1 MNKLYTTLLIACL
14 AAGFTACND
23 DDCEDLHLGNL
34 AHYPN
39 VLKGTFPTESQVL
52 ELGETLEITPELLN
66 PEGATYSWLV
76 NGKEYSTEPTFSYKI
91 DNPCRADLTCII
103 KNKYGKVEM
112 STSFSSNHNFSKGF
126 FYVADGTFNFYDTEK
141 KTAYQDC
148 YASLNAGKTLSNFYI
163 FKVFDC
169 KCLFHRRFCHCKCI
183 ISSLEMVMT
192 QDRASYNRKVC
203 V

>member
-112 STSFSSNHNFSKGF
+112 STSFSSNHNFSKGLTH
-126 FYVADGTFNFYDTEK
+126 VN
-141 KTAYQDC
+141 
-148 YASLNAGKTLSNFYI
+148 SN
-163 FKVFDC
+163 
-169 KCLFHRRFCHCKCI
+169 
-183 ISSLEMVMT
+183 S
-192 QDRASYNRKVC
+192 
-203 V
+203 

>member
-91 DNPCRADLTCII
+91 DNPCRADLSCII

-112 STSFSSNHNFSKGF
+112 SILNLYFSLLK
-126 FYVADGTFNFYDTEK
+126 
-141 KTAYQDC
+141 
-148 YASLNAGKTLSNFYI
+148 L
-163 FKVFDC
+163 
-169 KCLFHRRFCHCKCI
+169 RFGVLKQRFRMFV
-183 ISSLEMVMT
+183 SGSPL
-192 QDRASYNRKVC
+192 K
-203 V
+203 

>member
-76 NGKEYSTEPTFSYKI
+76 NGKEYSINSLKIFLFTYSILRNLCNFKDLNIKIVERKI
-91 DNPCRADLTCII
+91 DIILANNIPLTPNLKIAINSTFKITFKLPLIQLPAAYNILFPNPLGIC
-103 KNKYGKVEM
+103 
-112 STSFSSNHNFSKGF
+112 
-126 FYVADGTFNFYDTEK
+126 
-141 KTAYQDC
+141 KTIAFIDKP
-148 YASLNAGKTLSNFYI
+148 KTY
-163 FKVFDC
+163 
-169 KCLFHRRFCHCKCI
+169 I
-183 ISSLEMVMT
+183 ISW
-192 QDRASYNRKVC
+192 KVYL
-203 V
+203 

>member
-66 PEGATYSWLV
+66 PEGATYSWSMEKSILPNRPLV
-76 NGKEYSTEPTFSYKI
+76 TK
-91 DNPCRADLTCII
+91 
-103 KNKYGKVEM
+103 
-112 STSFSSNHNFSKGF
+112 
-126 FYVADGTFNFYDTEK
+126 
-141 KTAYQDC
+141 
-148 YASLNAGKTLSNFYI
+148 
-163 FKVFDC
+163 
-169 KCLFHRRFCHCKCI
+169 
-183 ISSLEMVMT
+183 
-192 QDRASYNRKVC
+192 
-203 V
+203 

>member
-76 NGKEYSTEPTFSYKI
+76 NGKEYSTEPTFSYKD
-91 DNPCRADLTCII
+91 DNGNYRYNQFDLDDAVDQNGNPVTLERIHFVKVQSAI
-103 KNKYGKVEM
+103 LKNVESIGEV
-112 STSFSSNHNFSKGF
+112 STEVVGF
-126 FYVADGTFNFYDTEK
+126 KAF
-141 KTAYQDC
+141 
-148 YASLNAGKTLSNFYI
+148 
-163 FKVFDC
+163 
-169 KCLFHRRFCHCKCI
+169 
-183 ISSLEMVMT
+183 
-192 QDRASYNRKVC
+192 
-203 V
+203 

>member
-112 STSFSSNHNFSKGF
+112 STSFSSNHNFSIEGRKR
-126 FYVADGTFNFYDTEK
+126 
-141 KTAYQDC
+141 TACRRQGL
-148 YASLNAGKTLSNFYI
+148 SAG
-163 FKVFDC
+163 
-169 KCLFHRRFCHCKCI
+169 RRFRACRVLRPLCENGVYRLFCH
-183 ISSLEMVMT
+183 
-192 QDRASYNRKVC
+192 QGNRPP
-203 V
+203 

>member
-34 AHYPN
+34 AHSPN

-148 YASLNAGKTLSNFYI
+148 YASLNAGKTLVTTTLQISFTATESSI
-163 FKVFDC
+163 
-169 KCLFHRRFCHCKCI
+169 CLWAPAHRTEI
-183 ISSLEMVMT
+183 ISTLSTPRLFIT
-192 QDRASYNRKVC
+192 KTPL
-203 V
+203 

>member
-66 PEGATYSWLV
+66 PPIHGWSMEKIILPNRPLV
-76 NGKEYSTEPTFSYKI
+76 TK
-91 DNPCRADLTCII
+91 
-103 KNKYGKVEM
+103 
-112 STSFSSNHNFSKGF
+112 
-126 FYVADGTFNFYDTEK
+126 
-141 KTAYQDC
+141 
-148 YASLNAGKTLSNFYI
+148 
-163 FKVFDC
+163 
-169 KCLFHRRFCHCKCI
+169 
-183 ISSLEMVMT
+183 
-192 QDRASYNRKVC
+192 
-203 V
+203 

>member
-66 PEGATYSWLV
+66 PEGAKAPYYLGNFHYAARIYDEAITCWEKSASIDDTY
-76 NGKEYSTEPTFSYKI
+76 PTVLR
-91 DNPCRADLTCII
+91 NL
-103 KNKYGKVEM
+103 
-112 STSFSSNHNFSKGF
+112 
-126 FYVADGTFNFYDTEK
+126 
-141 KTAYQDC
+141 
-148 YASLNAGKTLSNFYI
+148 SLA
-163 FKVFDC
+163 
-169 KCLFHRRFCHCKCI
+169 
-183 ISSLEMVMT
+183 
-192 QDRASYNRKVC
+192 
-203 V
+203 

>member
-66 PEGATYSWLV
+66 PEEAPIHGWSMEKSILPNRPLV
-76 NGKEYSTEPTFSYKI
+76 TK
-91 DNPCRADLTCII
+91 
-103 KNKYGKVEM
+103 
-112 STSFSSNHNFSKGF
+112 
-126 FYVADGTFNFYDTEK
+126 
-141 KTAYQDC
+141 
-148 YASLNAGKTLSNFYI
+148 
-163 FKVFDC
+163 
-169 KCLFHRRFCHCKCI
+169 
-183 ISSLEMVMT
+183 
-192 QDRASYNRKVC
+192 
-203 V
+203 

>member
-148 YASLNAGKTLSNFYI
+148 YASLNAGKTLGIGNYDSANIIHSNGKFYLLG
-163 FKVFDC
+163 K
-169 KCLFHRRFCHCKCI
+169 K
-183 ISSLEMVMT
+183 
-192 QDRASYNRKVC
+192 RKK
-203 V
+203 